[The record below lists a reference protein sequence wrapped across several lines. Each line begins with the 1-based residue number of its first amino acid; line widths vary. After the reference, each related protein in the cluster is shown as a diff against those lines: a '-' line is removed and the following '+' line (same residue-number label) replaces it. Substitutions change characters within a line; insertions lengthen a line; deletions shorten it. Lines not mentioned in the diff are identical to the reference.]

1 MKNFKTY
8 SIVALVASFLFYLIE
23 LNFVVIPLLVVSA
36 VCFILFY
43 LFGREK
49 NQKDSNKGLDYH
61 KRPNYTATT
70 WWYMENCDGGDCGG
84 A

>member
-1 MKNFKTY
+1 MKNFKSY
-8 SIVALVASFLFYLIE
+8 SITALVVAFLFDWIG
-23 LNFVVIPLLVVSA
+23 FDAVVIPLLIVSA
-36 VCFILFY
+36 ICFVLYY
-43 LFGREK
+43 LFGREGK
-49 NQKDSNKGLDYH
+49 NKNSDDTKDYH